1 MFTIRIK
8 GRRNP
13 KDLDLAK
20 LTLIFHKTGFA
31 RVSKEFYISGLYKD
45 WNPKVQSFRGENPQI
60 KHKHQLLRNLKL
72 KYLEI
77 AERWEAEKKDWTPVE
92 LSHYFDKGKI
102 IRDRYITVPKM
113 LDLMV
118 EKFLERERFKN
129 GRIVSSQRN
138 AEKYRRLKKQLTE
151 FTHSKYRR
159 EFSKYFF
166 RDITEKFLLEFAMYE
181 QQRGARNGNLG
192 GVQQKLKVL
201 HATFVGAKHHGVYNV
216 RLSVF
221 KAVRGKIKGSV
232 HCPKSVSQATIS
244 TTEQFDRQKLNAKE
258 QLYLDL
264 FLFSYYAGGMSA
276 IDTCFLTSD
285 LIKDDMI
292 LYERMKCD
300 KRAQVLLVD
309 KAKIIID
316 RYQTKYKRSP
326 DYVFPVFTRK
336 HNTELKMYERVKRL
350 SSLVCQLL
358 RKICDE
364 SGITEKVIWS
374 SARGSFISRLIDE
387 GYHPLQIAEQTGN
400 SPHTI
405 YKYYYSNTN
414 KKAMRVDM
422 NRIL

>member
-60 KHKHQLLRNLKL
+60 KHKNQLLRNLKL

-92 LSHYFDKGKI
+92 LSHYFDKKKQI
-102 IRDRYITVPKM
+102 CDRYITVAKM

-151 FTHSKYRR
+151 FTHNKYRR

-221 KAVRGKIKGSV
+221 KAVRGKIKGPV

-244 TTEQFDRQKLNAKE
+244 TIEQFDRQKLNAKE

>member
-1 MFTIRIK
+1 
-8 GRRNP
+8 
-13 KDLDLAK
+13 
-20 LTLIFHKTGFA
+20 
-31 RVSKEFYISGLYKD
+31 
-45 WNPKVQSFRGENPQI
+45 
-60 KHKHQLLRNLKL
+60 
-72 KYLEI
+72 
-77 AERWEAEKKDWTPVE
+77 
-92 LSHYFDKGKI
+92 
-102 IRDRYITVPKM
+102 
-113 LDLMV
+113 
-118 EKFLERERFKN
+118 
-129 GRIVSSQRN
+129 
-138 AEKYRRLKKQLTE
+138 
-151 FTHSKYRR
+151 
-159 EFSKYFF
+159 
-166 RDITEKFLLEFAMYE
+166 MYE

-244 TTEQFDRQKLNAKE
+244 TIEQFDRQKLNAKE

-326 DYVFPVFTRK
+326 DYVFPVSR
-336 HNTELKMYERVKRL
+336 
-350 SSLVCQLL
+350 
-358 RKICDE
+358 E
-364 SGITEKVIWS
+364 SIIPN
-374 SARGSFISRLIDE
+374 SRC
-387 GYHPLQIAEQTGN
+387 
-400 SPHTI
+400 
-405 YKYYYSNTN
+405 
-414 KKAMRVDM
+414 M
-422 NRIL
+422 NE

>member
-60 KHKHQLLRNLKL
+60 KHKNQLLRNLKL

-92 LSHYFDKGKI
+92 LSHYFDKEKI

-244 TTEQFDRQKLNAKE
+244 TIEQFDRQKLNAKE

-350 SSLVCQLL
+350 SSLVCHLL